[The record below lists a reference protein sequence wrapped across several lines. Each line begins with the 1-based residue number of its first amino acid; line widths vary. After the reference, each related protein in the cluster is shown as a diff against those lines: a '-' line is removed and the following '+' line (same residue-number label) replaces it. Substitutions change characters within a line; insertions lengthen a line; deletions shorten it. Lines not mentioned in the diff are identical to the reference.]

1 MKTFSRGGRGAPPSG
16 IPADI
21 PAGRV
26 SISLVR
32 LSISADPKKSRD
44 YSIAKAP

>member
-21 PAGRV
+21 PADIPAGR
-26 SISLVR
+26 SFDLVGAFVDICR
-32 LSISADPKKSRD
+32 SEEVT
-44 YSIAKAP
+44 